1 VYQRI
6 AMPFRPMTLFL
17 FMLQFHAL
25 AVSVSA
31 QDLIEQGLRIPAPGA
46 GKKKLEAIMVR
57 PNEPGPHPLAL
68 VNHGAP
74 RAGSDRRKMTPWDML
89 PQAKEF
95 ARRGWIAVVVMRRGY
110 GDSGGDFAEDA
121 HACGRDPDFHRS
133 GVESANDL
141 RAAIEYL
148 SKLPEVDPTRIIS
161 VGRSAG
167 GFATVALTAKPPA
180 GLVAGISFAGGRGS
194 PAKDEVC
201 NPADLINAFRDFG
214 KKSRIPMLWV
224 YAKNDHFFSP
234 QIAAEFYR
242 VFTAGGGKVQFVSAD
257 SFGADGHGLFSMA
270 GIPIWTPMVDDFLQ
284 SQNLVL
290 PKTLLA
296 PPEPSSSQLPGMEP
310 SSQLSEPARA
320 EFQQFPTFPMHRA
333 FAISPNGQFSIAFRS
348 QSKRCPP
355 IGHRALREARRK
367 ERTLQTTYCGRSDPN
382 QPADHQLA
390 ADETSFFSSSSPCAV
405 ASIRSTISP
414 QRRPWGV
421 LFSST

>member
-1 VYQRI
+1 MTSGGPIALELPSIFVYQRS
-6 AMPFRPMTLFL
+6 AMPFRLMTIFL
-17 FMLQFHAL
+17 FTLQFHAL

-46 GKKKLEAIMVR
+46 GKKGLEAIMVR

-74 RAGSDRRKMTPWDML
+74 RAGSDRQKMSPWDML

-95 ARRGWIAVVVMRRGY
+95 ARRGWTAVVVMRRGY

-121 HACGRDPDFHRS
+121 HACSRIPDFYRS
-133 GVESANDL
+133 GMESANDL

-161 VGRSAG
+161 IGRSAG

-180 GLVAGISFAGGRGS
+180 GLVAAISFAGGRGS

-242 VFTAGGGKVQFVSAD
+242 AFTAGGGTVQFVSAD
-257 SFGADGHGLFSMA
+257 SFGADGHGLFSPA
-270 GIPIWTPMVDDFLQ
+270 GTPIWAPMVDDFLQ
-284 SQNLVL
+284 KQNLVL
-290 PKTLLA
+290 RKTLLA
-296 PPEPSSSQLPGMEP
+296 QPEPSSSQPPSMEP
-310 SSQLSEPARA
+310 QSQLPEPART
-320 EFQQFPTFPMHRA
+320 ELRQFLTFPMHRA
-333 FAISPNGQFSIAFRS
+333 FAVSPNGQFGIAFGEPS
-348 QSKRCPP
+348 EKD
-355 IGHRALREARRK
+355 ARRLAI
-367 ERTLQTTYCGRSDPN
+367 ERCEKSAGSNERCQLYMVDAQTPTN
-382 QPADHQLA
+382 
-390 ADETSFFSSSSPCAV
+390 
-405 ASIRSTISP
+405 
-414 QRRPWGV
+414 
-421 LFSST
+421 